1 MLVLFDCLEAYR
13 TREVIYI
20 ESTLPSITKLR
31 DNIIEF
37 EIENIP
43 SKNFISLRT
52 NDESDEPLANR
63 QSSSDHTKLLQIL
76 NMLCTQAKAVLEK
89 EIHFERL
96 LKQLL
101 STRQTN
107 AMKDVFN

>member
-1 MLVLFDCLEAYR
+1 M
-13 TREVIYI
+13 IYI
-20 ESTLPSITKLR
+20 ESTFPSISKLR

-37 EIENIP
+37 GLEKIR
-43 SKNFISLRT
+43 SKNSIALRT
-52 NDESDEPLANR
+52 NDDSDESLTNR

-76 NMLCTQAKAVLEK
+76 NMLCTQAKSVLEK
-89 EIHFERL
+89 EIHLERL